1 MSNATAT
8 ATTEPALTDADFDA
22 DNMFPT
28 PKIEVPPR
36 DAQIADDDNARVTR
50 TKRPSRSKV
59 R

>member
-28 PKIEVPPR
+28 PKTEAPSR
-36 DAQIADDDNARVTR
+36 DAQIADDDNARSLR
-50 TKRPSRSKV
+50 SKRPSRSKV
-59 R
+59 Q